1 MVELEPLDGDYGHGV
16 VDLAGFDGGDEV
28 VVGDDDYFDVFVF
41 FVEAV
46 DASGGAGIHTAAEQG
61 DVFVADAGAVVV
73 VADLYDAHGLDAG
86 FLVAFAVGYLEGV
99 FAFVDHAGDQ
109 FEHPGAA
116 GFVDHADAEL
126 AHEHGFAAYGIVQQQ
141 ADAAGADDEFA
152 AKRLAVAAGEK
163 AVAQDQLI
171 DADVAGVQWLA
182 REDLDLFP
190 AKLWMQI
197 IAHGCCYWIPLGS
210 SCLRHQSR
218 KPKSYAVQRL

>member
-28 VVGDDDYFDVFVF
+28 VVGDDDYFYVFVF

-46 DASGGAGIHTAAEQG
+46 DASGGAGVDAAAEQG

-73 VADLYDAHGLDAG
+73 VADLYDVYGFDAG
-86 FLVAFAVGYLEGV
+86 FLAAFAVGYLEGV

-126 AHEHGFAAYGIVQQQ
+126 AHEHGFAARGIVQQQ

-152 AKRLAVAAGEK
+152 AERLAVAAGEK

-171 DADVAGVQWLA
+171 DADITGVQWFA
-182 REDLDLFP
+182 REDLYVLVAEWRIQVFT
-190 AKLWMQI
+190 
-197 IAHGCCYWIPLGS
+197 HG
-210 SCLRHQSR
+210 
-218 KPKSYAVQRL
+218 

>member
-1 MVELEPLDGDYGHGV
+1 MVVLEPLDGDDGHGV

-28 VVGDDDYFDVFVF
+28 VVGDDDYFYVFVF

-46 DASGGAGIHTAAEQG
+46 DAFGGAGVDAAAEQG
-61 DVFVADAGAVVV
+61 DAFVADAGAVVV

-86 FLVAFAVGYLEGV
+86 FLAAFAVGDLEGV

-126 AHEHGFAAYGIVQQQ
+126 AHEYGFAALGIVQQH

-171 DADVAGVQWLA
+171 DADVAGVQRLA
-182 REDLDLFP
+182 REDLNVLVAEWRF
-190 AKLWMQI
+190 QVST
-197 IAHGCCYWIPLGS
+197 HG
-210 SCLRHQSR
+210 
-218 KPKSYAVQRL
+218 